1 MAASPTTP
9 HISRYRTR
17 LTDDASDD
25 RLFSP
30 VFQRNSPPLLV
41 ALAPWFGG
49 RTGCVLEIGAG
60 TGQHAGAFRLAFPGL
75 DWVASDPDEGHRASV
90 RAWARELKLGVR
102 EPPELDA
109 ATDWAARDDI
119 RALGPLAAVVAMN
132 VIHIAPLAVA
142 RGIVRGAG
150 IALAPGGLLVF
161 YGPFRENGRHVG
173 EGNRTF
179 DERLRA
185 ENPEWGIRDVVE
197 MTDLARESGLEAA
210 AAVAMPANN
219 RLLLFRRPLA

>member
-17 LTDDASDD
+17 LTDDPSDD

-49 RTGCVLEIGAG
+49 RTGPVLEIGSG

-75 DWVASDPDEGHRASV
+75 DWIASDPDEEHRASV
-90 RAWARELKLGVR
+90 RAWARELKLEGR
-102 EPPELDA
+102 EPPDIDA
-109 ATDWAARDDI
+109 TTDWAARDDI

-132 VIHIAPLAVA
+132 VIHIAPFAVA

-173 EGNRTF
+173 EGNRAF
-179 DERLRA
+179 DEGLRA
-185 ENPEWGIRDVVE
+185 ENPEWGIRDAVE
-197 MTDLARESGLEAA
+197 MTDLARDSGLEVAA
-210 AAVAMPANN
+210 AIAMPANN
-219 RLLLFRRPLA
+219 RLLLFRRPVA